1 MTTDIPAYQQNFFR
15 ESLKFMAIKLFV
27 SPIVIT
33 KINILWLSDI
43 NSWEKEKGTSENYFN
58 ALVTISTD

>member
-43 NSWEKEKGTSENYFN
+43 NSCKKEKGTSENYFN